1 MRNDPKTSIISTL
14 ARYEIEGSSCLSL
27 FEIYR
32 HLNTSANQK
41 QISILDLHNTLAE
54 NPAIKSIA
62 GFYSLS
68 DTDGSFVDNRISA
81 AKTAG
86 KKIKKA
92 KKITRLIR
100 LIPYVK
106 SVAISGSVSMTSP
119 KPKSDIDFFVISR
132 KNRIWTVRFLT
143 VLLTHIIGQRRY
155 KATIDNKICL
165 NLYIAD
171 EKTVFPIQNIASS
184 HMIAKMLPI
193 YQKDVFNRFLSANK
207 NWISKFITGFE
218 KNFIINNPTENKRD
232 NKNNTL
238 ISLLETVLAKLMSE
252 RMVRKTP
259 LAKPPHLIINDNA
272 LVFYYPHSKNM
283 EIMERYDATLAFY
296 KNKN

>member
-1 MRNDPKTSIISTL
+1 MHNDIKTSIISTL
-14 ARYEIEGSSCLSL
+14 ARYETEGLSCLSL

-32 HLNTSANQK
+32 HLNASTNPK
-41 QISILDLHNTLAE
+41 QISVLDLHNTLAE
-54 NPAIKSIA
+54 NPAVKSTA

-68 DTDGSFVDNRISA
+68 DTNGSFVDNRISA
-81 AKTAG
+81 SKTAS

-92 KKITRLIR
+92 KKITRLLK

-119 KPKSDIDFFVISR
+119 KPKSDIDFFVISQ

-155 KATIDNKICL
+155 KTTIDNKICL

-193 YQKDVFNRFLSANK
+193 YQKDVFGIFLDSNK

-218 KNFIINNPTENKRD
+218 KNFIVNNSIKD
-232 NKNNTL
+232 KYSNKNNIL

-283 EIMERYDATLAFY
+283 EIMKKYDTTLAFY

>member
-1 MRNDPKTSIISTL
+1 MHNDLKTSIISTL
-14 ARYEIEGSSCLSL
+14 ARYETEGLSCLSL

-32 HLNTSANQK
+32 HLNASTNQK
-41 QISILDLHNTLAE
+41 QISILDLHKALTE
-54 NPAIKSIA
+54 NPAIKSTA

-68 DTDGSFVDNRISA
+68 DTNGSFVDNRISA
-81 AKTAG
+81 SKTAS

-92 KKITRLIR
+92 KKITRLLK

-119 KPKSDIDFFVISR
+119 KPKSDIDFFVISQ

-155 KATIDNKICL
+155 KTTIDNKICL

-193 YQKDVFNRFLSANK
+193 YQKDVFGKFLDANK

-218 KNFIINNPTENKRD
+218 KNFIINNPIKDRCD
-232 NKNNTL
+232 NKNNVL

-283 EIMERYDATLAFY
+283 EIMKKYDATLAFY